1 VISHFE
7 NMKFRRF
14 YILLIVFGA
23 IFSCIKFKEL
33 ATLTT
38 NNTSNLTINS
48 VTSGGNITNG
58 GSADISARGVCW
70 STSQNPA
77 ASGSHT
83 SDGTGTGSFTS
94 NITGLTQGT
103 KYYIRAYATNSV
115 GTAYGNELSITT
127 IALTKPT
134 VTTVTATE
142 VGLTSAKSGGTILS
156 DGGAPVSAKGLCWST
171 SANPTIDGS
180 KSSDGAGSAAFV
192 STLTGLTSGAT
203 YYYRA
208 YAINSVGTA
217 YGDELTFTTIAI
229 VAPILTTTATTSIT
243 LTSAV
248 SGGNISTD
256 GGGAITAKGVCW
268 ATTTGPTISA
278 NKTTDGTGA
287 GIFTSNITG
296 LTPGVTYYVRAY
308 ATNSAGTAYGNEL
321 QFVTSPVVVPTITTN
336 AVTGITLTSA
346 VSGGNITSNGGGT
359 VTVSGICW
367 ATTTGPTTGNF
378 KTTDGTLS
386 GSFSSNLTGLTAAT
400 IYYVRAYATNS
411 AGTAYGNELQ
421 FVTSPVVVPTI
432 TTNAVTGITLTSA
445 VSGGNITSNGGGT
458 VTVSGICWA
467 TTTGPTTGNSKTTD
481 GTLSG
486 SFSSNL
492 TGLTAAT
499 IYYVRAYATN
509 NAGTAYGDEVSFTTV
524 LIVVPTL
531 TTTTISSITTTTA
544 ISGGNITADGGGAI
558 TARGVCWALI
568 STPTTSNFTT
578 SNGTGT
584 GTFVSN
590 LTGLTP
596 GTTYYVRAYA
606 INSAGTAYGNQDRF
620 CTKIADADGNTYSTV
635 TIGTQVW
642 MAENLK
648 TTMYNDKTAIPYVI
662 NKTAWTGLTTPAYC
676 WASDFASGYYQTY
689 GASYNWYAVDTRKL
703 CPTGW
708 QVPTDEDFKILELHL
723 GLTETEA
730 NAFGWRGTD
739 QSIPL
744 KSTSG
749 WLNNGNGTNTSGFTA
764 LPGNLRGL
772 SGIECS
778 GPGQQG
784 FFWTSTEFDTNY
796 AWCRGLDY
804 YFSTIFRDY
813 TYYYLNRNEILK
825 PDKNLG
831 MSVRCIKD

>member
-400 IYYVRAYATNS
+400 IYYVRAYATN
-411 AGTAYGNELQ
+411 
-421 FVTSPVVVPTI
+421 
-432 TTNAVTGITLTSA
+432 
-445 VSGGNITSNGGGT
+445 
-458 VTVSGICWA
+458 
-467 TTTGPTTGNSKTTD
+467 
-481 GTLSG
+481 
-486 SFSSNL
+486 
-492 TGLTAAT
+492 
-499 IYYVRAYATN
+499 